1 MQSSKIPTVKDR
13 DKFDISCIW
22 DGGEREFELPQYYIH
37 FEIVKFSQS
46 NTESIVY
53 LADLYNFH
61 PLRCNLQDSHYEKQ
75 GWIWHFMHLGWGRER
90 KFELPLYYIHLEI
103 ENSVDQIP
111 NQ

>member
-37 FEIVKFSQS
+37 FEVVKFSQS

-53 LADLYNFH
+53 LADL
-61 PLRCNLQDSHYEKQ
+61 
-75 GWIWHFMHLGWGRER
+75 
-90 KFELPLYYIHLEI
+90 
-103 ENSVDQIP
+103 
-111 NQ
+111 